1 MSKEIIIR
9 SNSTAVDFA
18 LLKNGKLI
26 ELHKQNDSNK
36 FNVGDIFL
44 ARTKKTIY
52 GLNAAFVNVG
62 YTKDAFLHYHDLG
75 PKILSLIK
83 FIKGVSAGKIKNFSL
98 YKFHFESEIDK

>member
-18 LLKNGKLI
+18 LLKDGKLI
-26 ELHKQNDSNK
+26 GLHKQNDGNK

-44 ARTKKTIY
+44 AKTKKTVS

-62 YTKDAFLHYHDLG
+62 YEKDAFLHYHD
-75 PKILSLIK
+75 
-83 FIKGVSAGKIKNFSL
+83 
-98 YKFHFESEIDK
+98 

>member
-44 ARTKKTIY
+44 ARTKKTIS

-62 YTKDAFLHYHDLG
+62 YEKDAFLHYHALG
-75 PKILSLIK
+75 PKILSLI
-83 FIKGVSAGKIKNFSL
+83 
-98 YKFHFESEIDK
+98 

>member
-1 MSKEIIIR
+1 VSKEIIIR

-44 ARTKKTIY
+44 ARTKKTIS

-62 YTKDAFLHYHDLG
+62 YTKDAFFT
-75 PKILSLIK
+75 LSRLRSKNLI
-83 FIKGVSAGKIKNFSL
+83 IN
-98 YKFHFESEIDK
+98 

>member
-1 MSKEIIIR
+1 MRVFKLVVLLLITSKINPVLIMYNNSLVWIINQNIVSKEIIIR

-44 ARTKKTIY
+44 AKTKKTIS
-52 GLNAAFVNVG
+52 GLERLV
-62 YTKDAFLHYHDLG
+62 
-75 PKILSLIK
+75 LSLP
-83 FIKGVSAGKIKNFSL
+83 
-98 YKFHFESEIDK
+98 DT

>member
-1 MSKEIIIR
+1 MPSGGQKSARKEIIIR

-44 ARTKKTIY
+44 AKTKKTVS

-62 YTKDAFLHYHDLG
+62 YEKDAFLVSRSKASGSILLG
-75 PKILSLIK
+75 S
-83 FIKGVSAGKIKNFSL
+83 VV
-98 YKFHFESEIDK
+98 